1 MNDLTLPV
9 LRVLSQ
15 AEFRSGEALARSFGV
30 SRGTI
35 HNALKD
41 VDRLGVSV
49 HRARGLGYRLDDA
62 PVWLDVHRITAA
74 AGDAAADLHVRVEQ
88 SCEST
93 NTTLLRLTRQGAA
106 TGTVVAAE
114 LQTRGRGRRG
124 RTWETDLGSAL
135 TFSLLWR
142 FERGISAMGG
152 LSLVVGVALAR
163 ALSRLGAR
171 DVMLKWP
178 NDLVLLGR
186 KLGGI
191 LIEVE
196 GDALGPSAAVIGVGV
211 NVCLT
216 PSLIGR
222 IGQPVVDLAE
232 AGVDD
237 PDRNT
242 VLGALLRE
250 LAAVLPAFERGG
262 FPPFRTE
269 WQTRHAQ
276 QDRPVTLILPDGKR
290 ERGIARGADLHG
302 ALLLDQGGVTRPCL
316 AGELSLRT

>member
-1 MNDLTLPV
+1 
-9 LRVLSQ
+9 
-15 AEFRSGEALARSFGV
+15 
-30 SRGTI
+30 
-35 HNALKD
+35 
-41 VDRLGVSV
+41 
-49 HRARGLGYRLDDA
+49 
-62 PVWLDVHRITAA
+62 
-74 AGDAAADLHVRVEQ
+74 
-88 SCEST
+88 
-93 NTTLLRLTRQGAA
+93 LLRLARQGAA

-114 LQTRGRGRRG
+114 LQTQGRGRRG

-211 NVCLT
+211 NMRLT

-237 PDRNT
+237 SDRNT
-242 VLGALLRE
+242 VLGALLRD

-276 QDRPVTLILPDGKR
+276 QDRPVTLILPDGRR
-290 ERGIARGADLHG
+290 ERGIARGADLQG
-302 ALLLDQGGVTRPCL
+302 ALLLDQCGVTRPCL